1 MNTAMKHLP
10 TLFAAVL
17 LFAGAAWPAHAQPAE
32 PETIDVLLA
41 DEFARAALSLLA
53 LPQTSDNDYP
63 QPLAVTLLDKA
74 VALDPTNPQLWT
86 FRRELAEQMGDPEA
100 QERALVGY
108 LATGV
113 DDDKAQYDLLRI
125 RLARHQTLDEQY
137 RALNQ
142 LLESQGSRRLSDPLR
157 SRLASYAAS
166 LAQELVDPQAQ
177 AKWVVEAARLDPAN
191 AEAAQMLL
199 ELVTERGGDPLR
211 QGTAL
216 INVVRA
222 SPMDPWTRLE
232 LAQILAQQGAYDR
245 AAQQFQIIDH
255 WIGSTP
261 VAVGDKVFRVLMP
274 TPAYSAWLMTLS
286 ATGNDPLVL
295 QIVTALDEYY
305 TAYAEARAQAQE
317 AGADLSEVP
326 ELPAALPIELE
337 LIRLAVLDGPSDTD
351 AAAGSLQRIQAL
363 LAPAGDGDAE
373 PAPSGRLALI
383 AAVFGPDLDQAKQLA
398 DALPEDAAEKPLAL
412 GWVAARRGEQDSARS
427 LLAPL
432 AEENPLAAAGLALV
446 DADDDADR
454 ARRFQDVLHRD
465 PGSLAALAAGRHLTR
480 DGRDA
485 GPSRVGLA
493 LTERMSKF
501 PESLW
506 LVDLDRTP
514 WLDARLRI
522 RPARFNHLE
531 PIAAEITLWN
541 TTRFPIAIGDD
552 KVIRPRAI
560 LNVSASISG
569 QPIPPLAPI
578 VVDLGRKLTLGPG
591 ERLIIDTRVDY
602 HQFGTLRALNPGR
615 GILFDTRLIVN
626 PVVGQGGT
634 FIPAATGGVSTVR
647 DCIVQGAPPNAETID
662 GWITALDADNPRARL
677 SAAARLA
684 ELDRDQLPAIVTR
697 ELQTRLNEVMAQRLA
712 QWDERRQAWA
722 ILFMR
727 NADDANSTYGGIAAD
742 FVQQSDSELVWLAYL
757 ARQVIDP
764 DSAMLGKAIQRQDL
778 PRASAFAETYR
789 RALREAVV
797 AREQFEQEQ
806 AEYERQQRLLQEQQQ
821 QGGGL
826 RP

>member
-1 MNTAMKHLP
+1 MNTAMKHLS
-10 TLFAAVL
+10 TLIAAVVL
-17 LFAGAAWPAHAQPAE
+17 SAGAVMPAAAQPAE
-32 PETIDVLLA
+32 PEAVDVLLA
-41 DEFARAALSLLA
+41 DEFARAALTLLS
-53 LPQTSDNDYP
+53 LPQTSDNNYP

-74 VALDPTNPQLWT
+74 VALDPSNPQLWT

-100 QERALVGY
+100 QEAAIVGY

-113 DDDKAQYDLLRI
+113 EDDKAQYDLLRI

-142 LLESQGSRRLSDPLR
+142 LLESQGARRLADPLR

-199 ELVTERGGDPLR
+199 ELVIERGGEPLR

-222 SPMDPWTRLE
+222 SPMDPWARLE
-232 LAQILAQQGAYDR
+232 LAQLLAQEGAYDR
-245 AAQQFQIIDH
+245 AAQQFQIVDN
-255 WIGSTP
+255 WIGSSP
-261 VAVGDKVFRVLMP
+261 IAVGDKVFRELMP

-305 TAYAEARAQAQE
+305 QAYADARAQAQE
-317 AGADLSEVP
+317 AGTDVSQVP
-326 ELPAALPIELE
+326 ELPGRLPIELE

-351 AAAGSLQRIQAL
+351 AAAASLAQIQSL
-363 LAPAGDGDAE
+363 LTPEAEGDAE
-373 PAPSGRLALI
+373 PTPSGRLALI
-383 AAVFGPDLDQAKQLA
+383 AAVFGPDMDQARQLA
-398 DALPEDAAEKPLAL
+398 EALPADAAEKPLAL
-412 GWVAARRGEQDSARS
+412 GWVAAREGEADVARTH
-427 LLAPL
+427 LAPL
-432 AEENPLAAAGLALV
+432 AEEKPLAAAGLALV

-454 ARRFQDVLHRD
+454 ARQLQEVLHRD
-465 PGSLAALAAGRHLTR
+465 SGSLAALASGRYLTR

-493 LTERMSKF
+493 LTDRMSKF

-531 PIAAEITLWN
+531 PITAEITLWN
-541 TTRFPIAIGDD
+541 TTRFPIAIGDEQ
-552 KVIRPRAI
+552 VIRPRAI
-560 LNVSASISG
+560 LNVSASIGG
-569 QPIPPLAPI
+569 QPSPPRAPS

-591 ERLIIDTRVDY
+591 ERLIIDTRIDY

-626 PVVGQGGT
+626 PVVGQAGS

-647 DCIVQGAPPNAETID
+647 DCIVQGSPPNAEAID
-662 GWITALDADNPRARL
+662 GWIAALDSDNPRDRL
-677 SAAARLA
+677 SAEARLA
-684 ELDRDQLPAIVTR
+684 ELDRDQLPTIVTR
-697 ELQTRLNEVMAQRLA
+697 EMQTQLNEVMTQRLA
-712 QWDERRQAWA
+712 QWDERHQAWA
-722 ILFMR
+722 VLFMR
-727 NADDANSTYGGIAAD
+727 NADEATSTYGGMAAD
-742 FVQQSDSELVWLAYL
+742 FVQASDSELVWLAYL
-757 ARQVIDP
+757 ARQVNDP

-806 AEYERQQRLLQEQQQ
+806 AEYERQQRLQQEQQQ